1 MKSLSGALRALF
13 AIVAVSAGLAL
24 AAPVAAQV
32 VNPTAEAVSEEALL
46 NALQAREAI
55 GGRVSIPDQAAANL
69 IKPAGPDWRARHQG
83 TMFWLTIGAS
93 LSVLTLLVIYYLV
106 RGPMRVESGWSGV
119 RIVRFNGVE
128 RFAHWLT
135 ATSFIVLAL
144 SGLNLVIGRYVLL
157 PLIGPDSF
165 ALVTQMGKLGHNYL
179 AWPFM
184 LGVVLMFLVWV
195 RDNLPQKG
203 DGVWLAAAG
212 GMLGGDHPPAHR
224 FNAGQKIIFWVVI
237 LGGAALSATGVLL
250 LFPALGG
257 DYANWQLSQVL
268 HGAIGAVMVAII
280 LAHIYLGSI
289 GMEGAFEAMAEG
301 EVDLSWAREHHAYWA
316 QELAEKGRVAPT
328 GAQATPAE

>member
-32 VNPTAEAVSEEALL
+32 VNPTAEAVTEEALF
-46 NALQAREAI
+46 NALQGGQAI

-83 TMFWLTIGAS
+83 TMFWLTVGAS
-93 LSVLTLLVIYYLV
+93 LSVLAVLVIYYLV

-119 RIVRFNGVE
+119 GILRFSGVE

-165 ALVTQMGKLGHNYL
+165 AWVTQMGKLGHNYL

-184 LGVVLMFLVWV
+184 LGLVLMFLVWA

-203 DGVWLAAAG
+203 DGVWLGAAG

-268 HGAIGAVMVAII
+268 HGAIAAVMVAII

-289 GMEGAFEAMAEG
+289 GMEGAFHAMAEG
-301 EVDLSWAREHHAYWA
+301 EVDLSWAREHHAYWV